1 MADADPTRDLD
12 DLDDLQHPG
21 APTDRRE
28 RWSDAAVAAELA
40 TGRREPTV
48 EKARASIVVRLARIS
63 LGAFVILLGLAL
75 IPLPGPGW
83 LLVGAG
89 LAIWARDIAWAE
101 RLLRYVRRKAP
112 GMTEDEIPKRTIV
125 ISVVLMLVGSAA
137 SFLWWYL
144 RR

>member
-1 MADADPTRDLD
+1 MPDADPTDELDRD
-12 DLDDLQHPG
+12 
-21 APTDRRE
+21 APASPRRE
-28 RWSDAAVAAELA
+28 RWEEAAVAAELA

-48 EKARASIVVRLARIS
+48 VKAKANVFVRLARIT
-63 LGAFVILLGLAL
+63 LGGLIILLGLAL

-83 LLVGAG
+83 LLVGVG

-125 ISVVLMLVGSAA
+125 ISIVLMLAGAA
-137 SFLWWYL
+137 GSFLLWYL